1 MGAGQKPKTQEQ
13 IIELAADYA
22 ARKLNQKKQKRLVPS
37 SAESQISPNDP
48 EIVEMVQKAYILFN
62 RPHAVSDDDI
72 CDSFNWYFSEYI
84 PQTGAF
90 PTVEGLAASC
100 GITTVTLLEW
110 ERSND
115 KRSCIVQKAK
125 QILAELD
132 AQLVQR
138 GKIPQVIYIFRSK
151 NFHHMQDA
159 VKVEHI
165 TTRPDAETPDQI
177 AQKVADAIPA
187 DFTVLD
193 DAES

>member
-72 CDSFNWYFSEYI
+72 CNSFNWYFSEYI

-115 KRSCIVQKAK
+115 TRSCIVQKAK

-159 VKVEHI
+159 VKVEHVS
-165 TTRPDAETPDQI
+165 TRPDAESPDQL
-177 AQKVADAIPA
+177 ASKYADAIPV
-187 DFTVLD
+187 DFTVD
-193 DAES
+193 ESAET